1 MRRSD
6 QRRAGGAEG
15 EGEVKGVGQMNY
27 SRRGAVSFS

>member
-1 MRRSD
+1 MRRCD

-15 EGEVKGVGQMNY
+15 ESEVEGIDQMNY